1 LSIENPIKGTISLD
15 PRLNGMLY
23 VGQGIKHTEKFGSY
37 FFNMFSG
44 ELLHYQAGIDN
55 FSYRFWGAFDS
66 NPLVD
71 SKNNTLF
78 WPAENGIIYR
88 FDLLKLN
95 KEPIKFKYSKLN
107 KPHQGIE
114 SSFGAYRNLGYF
126 SDNNGNVFCL
136 NLSTMKPIWYFDNL
150 DDSDASIVIDIE
162 NDKPFIYLGNEV
174 DKQGTEGNSFFRK
187 IDGLTGKE
195 LWSVKRIC
203 TGTNKGALSNNGGIL
218 STCIVGKQK
227 ASDLAITVFSRV
239 GDELGGEI
247 VAVNKKTGQE
257 IYSIRLKNYS
267 WSSPVDIYDSEG
279 NMYFV
284 LGDVSGLFSLYDGRT
299 GKKIDSIQL
308 DGAVESSPIAVNN
321 SVVIGTRG
329 GLIYSILVK

>member
-1 LSIENPIKGTISLD
+1 
-15 PRLNGMLY
+15 
-23 VGQGIKHTEKFGSY
+23 
-37 FFNMFSG
+37 MFSG

-88 FDLLKLN
+88 YDLLKLN
-95 KEPIKFKYSKLN
+95 KEPVKFKYSKLN

-195 LWSVKRIC
+195 LWSIKRIC

-218 STCIVGKQK
+218 STCIVGKKK
-227 ASDLAITVFSRV
+227 ASDLAISVFSRV

-321 SVVIGTRG
+321 NVVIGTRG